1 MESQPLP
8 QFSDGGRQA
17 PNGLDASA
25 SEGKIQN
32 YSQVGFFPSHT
43 QKWIFQSKYN
53 FHIIDAH
60 ICCFICKYIIFKFIR
75 AKLLSKLNDMLSNF
89 DDFRIF
95 FRLIPTFN
103 TEISCVYTNYSRR

>member
-1 MESQPLP
+1 MLP

-17 PNGLDASA
+17 PSELNAFA
-25 SEGKIQN
+25 SENKIQN
-32 YSQVGFFPSHT
+32 YNQVGFFSSHT
-43 QKWIFQSKYN
+43 QKRIFQSKYN
-53 FHIIDAH
+53 FHIIGAH

-75 AKLLSKLNDMLSNF
+75 ARLLSKLSGMLSNF

-95 FRLIPTFN
+95 FRLISTFN